1 MTSQGDKYR
10 GAAMLDAGNFVL
22 ASPAGVNLWQSF
34 VQPTDRMLPTQ
45 DLNQGG
51 QLIAPY
57 LEKNY
62 SAGRFMF
69 ILQPDG
75 NLLLYTT
82 NYPST
87 TNYSPYWSTQ
97 SSVGFGYQVIFN
109 QSVYMYL
116 TSRNGTILNSV
127 FSDSASM
134 QDFYQRATLDY
145 VWWSF

>member
-1 MTSQGDKYR
+1 
-10 GAAMLDAGNFVL
+10 
-22 ASPAGVNLWQSF
+22 
-34 VQPTDRMLPTQ
+34 
-45 DLNQGG
+45 
-51 QLIAPY
+51 
-57 LEKNY
+57 
-62 SAGRFMF
+62 MF

-75 NLLLYTT
+75 NLLLYTA

>member
-34 VQPTDRMLPTQ
+34 DQPTDRMLPTQ

-51 QLIAPY
+51 HLIAPY

-87 TNYSPYWSTQ
+87 TTYSPY
-97 SSVGFGYQVIFN
+97 
-109 QSVYMYL
+109 
-116 TSRNGTILNSV
+116 
-127 FSDSASM
+127 
-134 QDFYQRATLDY
+134 
-145 VWWSF
+145 